1 MSRNKRCD
9 RQVIMNIYNDL
20 LDNAIRSGYS
30 KHLGKAY
37 YTEMVMKQVNKYFNC
52 EYKPEVIRK
61 IIQQE
66 TARNNVELQ
75 HKIMI
80 ICKHMETDVDLSEK
94 IMDVQK
100 QTGCSRSIAQYFVK
114 KAYKE
119 WLISLK

>member
-30 KHLGKAY
+30 KHLAKSY
-37 YTEMVMKQVNKYFNC
+37 YTEMVRKQVNKYFNC

-66 TARNNVELQ
+66 TARSNVELQ

-80 ICKHMETDVDLSEK
+80 ICKHMETDIDLSEK
-94 IMDVQK
+94 ITDVQK

-119 WLISLK
+119 WLMSLK